1 MTEAQPANWEGS
13 VSTLFSHCQNVYNL
27 MLKQSAQIDLE
38 TDEPEYMTVYE
49 GMLTKLITVELN
61 LSVPYYTSILRAL
74 KRMGCVRQ
82 IRRGGGTSASQ
93 WELICPPTEEAFL
106 LVRPR
111 RAPKKGNQEMLQDQ
125 INALNGRVLVLEKA
139 LERLVEEESA

>member
-1 MTEAQPANWEGS
+1 M
-13 VSTLFSHCQNVYNL
+13 
-27 MLKQSAQIDLE
+27 
-38 TDEPEYMTVYE
+38 YE

-111 RAPKKGNQEMLQDQ
+111 KAPKKGKQEMQQDQ
-125 INALNGRVLVLEKA
+125 INALNNRVLALEKA
-139 LERLVEEESA
+139 LERFAQEEESA